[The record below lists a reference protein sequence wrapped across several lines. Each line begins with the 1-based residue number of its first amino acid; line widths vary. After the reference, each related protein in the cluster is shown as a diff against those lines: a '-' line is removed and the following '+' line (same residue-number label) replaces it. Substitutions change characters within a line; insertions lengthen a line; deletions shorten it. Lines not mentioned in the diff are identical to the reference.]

1 MATRVEDVPP
11 ELVIDFDLV
20 DESHVVGV
28 HERLEEI
35 QRTTPLAYCPG
46 HGGYWVVTTYEDV
59 YEVMRNDDV
68 YSAAETGLGLGV
80 EPPRLPPV
88 HYDPPEHT
96 AYRTLM
102 NPVFSPAR
110 MKAVEEDLRTMAT
123 TLIDR
128 FASKGTCE
136 FVSEFAHPLTTTT
149 FISLMGWPMED
160 LPLLAGW
167 TEGML
172 VGDGASMEELLA
184 RRASI
189 NVEIQAYFTR
199 MVEERRADPDID
211 DITGYLLRALYD
223 DERPLTDDEL
233 IRMLRL
239 LMVAGLHTVRGI
251 MGFGMI
257 FLSENAD
264 QRQRLLDDVALIPTA
279 IEELLRLGVGTA
291 PARLV
296 TKPVTLHGVELQP
309 GDKIVSFLS
318 SANRDPAMFECP
330 HALQI
335 DREHNRHLT
344 FAAGRHRCI
353 GSNLARIELVVAF
366 EELLARLPDFQVDPD
381 RPPKFHHGQI
391 RGIQELHLTFTPSGA

>member
-11 ELVIDFDLV
+11 ELVIDFDLF

-136 FVSEFAHPLTTTT
+136 FV
-149 FISLMGWPMED
+149 
-160 LPLLAGW
+160 
-167 TEGML
+167 
-172 VGDGASMEELLA
+172 
-184 RRASI
+184 
-189 NVEIQAYFTR
+189 
-199 MVEERRADPDID
+199 
-211 DITGYLLRALYD
+211 
-223 DERPLTDDEL
+223 
-233 IRMLRL
+233 
-239 LMVAGLHTVRGI
+239 
-251 MGFGMI
+251 
-257 FLSENAD
+257 
-264 QRQRLLDDVALIPTA
+264 
-279 IEELLRLGVGTA
+279 
-291 PARLV
+291 
-296 TKPVTLHGVELQP
+296 
-309 GDKIVSFLS
+309 
-318 SANRDPAMFECP
+318 
-330 HALQI
+330 
-335 DREHNRHLT
+335 
-344 FAAGRHRCI
+344 
-353 GSNLARIELVVAF
+353 
-366 EELLARLPDFQVDPD
+366 
-381 RPPKFHHGQI
+381 
-391 RGIQELHLTFTPSGA
+391 